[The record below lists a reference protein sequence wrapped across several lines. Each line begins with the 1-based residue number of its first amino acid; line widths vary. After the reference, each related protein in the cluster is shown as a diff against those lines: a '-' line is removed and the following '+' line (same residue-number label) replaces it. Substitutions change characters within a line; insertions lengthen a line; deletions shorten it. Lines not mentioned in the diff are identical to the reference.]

1 MNEDAL
7 EALKNMS
14 AGTGNA
20 NSRHRYGAEKNRR
33 MLFARNELARV
44 LGGQKE
50 EYFFTSGAT
59 EANFLLH
66 KLFPDHTALTSIAE
80 HKSNLIDYERKFSV
94 NQFGQIITDRL
105 FNCIDQLSKE
115 EEKVLVSLIWVNNET
130 GAINPIR
137 EIGAYC
143 KDKPNVIFH
152 VDATQAVGHV
162 PINVEED
169 HIDAMSFSAHKFG
182 GPQGIGCLY
191 LSDRVPTDV
200 MDQSILHYLKDPKTV
215 SVAGIYSMGVAIR
228 KATNDILLNLYDL
241 RSKRDY
247 FLYHLRKL
255 GVGFKV
261 NGDGYPGIISLTV
274 PGTNG
279 DTLMMELDNE
289 GFMVS
294 VGAACSSGD
303 DYSLRVLQGMG
314 LTEDEARCTIRISI
328 GDGITYQDMELLAK
342 KIVES
347 IEKIK
352 ERIADAED

>member
-1 MNEDAL
+1 M
-7 EALKNMS
+7 KV
-14 AGTGNA
+14 
-20 NSRHRYGAEKNRR
+20 
-33 MLFARNELARV
+33 LFAKGELAKY
-44 LGGQKE
+44 LGGKQE
-50 EYFFTSGAT
+50 EYFFTSGST

-66 KLFPDHTALTSIAE
+66 KLLPDHTALTSIAE

-94 NQFGQIITDRL
+94 NQFGQVITSRL
-105 FNCIDQLSKE
+105 FNCIDQLVKE

-130 GAINPIR
+130 GAINSIR

-143 KDKPNVIFH
+143 KDKPNVLFH

-162 PINVEED
+162 PVNVED
-169 HIDAMSFSAHKFG
+169 DCIDAMSFSAHKFG

-191 LSDRVPTDV
+191 LSDKVPTDT
-200 MDQSILHYLKDPKTV
+200 MDQSVLHYLKDPKTV
-215 SVAGIYSMGVAIR
+215 SAAAVYSMGIALR
-228 KATNDILLNLYDL
+228 EASGSILKNLYDL

-255 GVGFKV
+255 GVGFTV

-279 DTLMMELDNE
+279 ETLMMELDNG

-314 LTEDEARCTIRISI
+314 LTEDDARCTIRISF
-328 GDGITYQDMELLAK
+328 GEGTTYQDMELLAK
-342 KIVES
+342 QIARS